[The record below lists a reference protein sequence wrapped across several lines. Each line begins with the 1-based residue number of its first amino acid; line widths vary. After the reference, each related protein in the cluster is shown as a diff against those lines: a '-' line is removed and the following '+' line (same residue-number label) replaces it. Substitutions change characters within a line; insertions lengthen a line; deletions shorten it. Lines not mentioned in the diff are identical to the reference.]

1 MKNLYVNVSRE
12 TRMVNLPKQF
22 IAVDGENL
30 QSKLIFTFV
39 DEFVN
44 GQARLE
50 YEIKGNK
57 NYVILDK
64 ENNTYTIPVKNVI
77 TKEGQI
83 DMQLVITES
92 SNEDEIPVFKSNKFY
107 LYCNS
112 SINAVEEAPDG
123 YDLWIEQANTILN
136 EVDKVL
142 DIIKTD
148 GNGTKYLS
156 DDGTYKYVQGGGTSE
171 GGTSNYEEL
180 NNLPSVNGV
189 ELKGNKSLDDL
200 GIQPKGD
207 YALKS
212 DIGGADTSDVVE
224 EILEFSQTT
233 IPKTFNLEVGYMNS
247 TGEELDNSNYY
258 RSDFIKIDTAFKYYL
273 LVNNITNTS
282 QTFCYYLYDENKSL
296 IQTRITIPIEAQTLK
311 KQRIYPSSGT
321 KYARILI
328 TKGLKDCLVRVYA
341 DENIEHATKKELR
354 KATYGSPRIVDVEDY
369 YRPIEEN
376 LLEYFGPNKK
386 VVLVG
391 DSFTQGLGSTE
402 FINYDTIDDDGDS
415 VNIVGNGY
423 DYGVMHNLPN
433 YESGVKLYKSGRRVW
448 HEAID
453 GNGYAQRLKNYLQN
467 KFGCSV
473 NNYAMSGITSATL
486 LSKTMNPQNSDLVTS
501 DGTSVETLFNTQDD
515 WEFGNMNTDGSLV
528 PSTAIIR
535 TKDYINFSDYS
546 GDITV
551 TTSDANIK
559 FKVFYYDDNGFKE
572 NTGWKSASLVLDKS
586 KGTKARIQ
594 LYTGDLTKY
603 SVLTITAENSG
614 DIMVIEGVTKG
625 FDTVFL
631 TIGGNDRGF
640 KDYISPSTGQTVTGK
655 EQHKTNLKKLVDYI
669 LGTKGELVDSTDTI
683 RTKDY
688 IDFSDYD
695 GDITVSVLDGYNYMF
710 KVAYYDANDD
720 FVDFSDNWKSDSLV
734 LDKTKG
740 TKALVKVLTSEVT
753 KFDRISITGEN
764 SGTTT
769 NIFNTQND
777 WELGSIDEGK
787 KLILMSMTP
796 CKNDA
801 DEFDP
806 NNDINTPMWDI
817 DDAIQEVA
825 EEYNLPFVSNYQGM
839 TKYCEI
845 TGIDINTLRNYDGLH
860 PTDEGYAVVEAL
872 VCKGLG
878 INEID
883 KKYVNNLVGNIEDL
897 LGGI

>member
-1 MKNLYVNVSRE
+1 MRK
-12 TRMVNLPKQF
+12 
-22 IAVDGENL
+22 
-30 QSKLIFTFV
+30 
-39 DEFVN
+39 
-44 GQARLE
+44 
-50 YEIKGNK
+50 
-57 NYVILDK
+57 
-64 ENNTYTIPVKNVI
+64 
-77 TKEGQI
+77 
-83 DMQLVITES
+83 
-92 SNEDEIPVFKSNKFY
+92 
-107 LYCNS
+107 
-112 SINAVEEAPDG
+112 
-123 YDLWIEQANTILN
+123 
-136 EVDKVL
+136 
-142 DIIKTD
+142 
-148 GNGTKYLS
+148 
-156 DDGTYKYVQGGGTSE
+156 
-171 GGTSNYEEL
+171 TSNYGLALYDLEDKMSITAEEDSL
-180 NNLPSVNGV
+180 NANMEIIDEALAEKTTIEDMTNYI
-189 ELKGNKSLDDL
+189 EEHKDDLKGEPGTTNYANLEDKPSINGIELSNNKTLEEL
-200 GIQPKGD
+200 GIQPEGD

-212 DIGGADTSDVVE
+212 DIVE
-224 EILEFSQTT
+224 EILEFSQTA

-247 TGEELDNSNYY
+247 TGEDLDNDNYY

-296 IQTRITIPIEAQTLK
+296 IQTRITIPVEAQTLK

-328 TKGLKDCLVRVYA
+328 TKGLKDCLIRVYA

-354 KATYGSPRIVDVEDY
+354 KATYGSPRIVDVEGY

-433 YESGVKLYKSGRRVW
+433 YESGVKLYKSGTRVW

-453 GNGYAQRLKNYLQN
+453 GNGYGQRLKNYLQN

-486 LSKTMNPQNSDLVTS
+486 LSKTMNPQNSDLATDGVT
-501 DGTSVETLFNTQDD
+501 VENIFNTQDD
-515 WEFGNMNTDGSLV
+515 WEFGEI
-528 PSTAIIR
+528 TATGELTNATNVIR
-535 TKDYINFSDYS
+535 TKNYIEFSDYS
-546 GDITV
+546 GDIVV
-551 TTSDANIK
+551 TTSDGTNAP
-559 FKVFYYDDNGFKE
+559 FKVFYYDDNGFTEGTSWSRATLTLNK
-572 NTGWKSASLVLDKS
+572 T
-586 KGTKARIQ
+586 KGTKALVKI
-594 LYTGDLTKY
+594 LTSDITNY
-603 SVLTITAENSG
+603 SKITITGENSG

-655 EQHKTNLKKLVDYI
+655 EQHKINLKKLVDYI

-720 FVDFSDNWKSDSLV
+720 FVDFSDNWISDSLV

-769 NIFNTQND
+769 NIFNTQSD

-817 DDAIQEVA
+817 DAAIQEVA

-845 TGIDINTLRNYDGLH
+845 TGIDINTLRNHDGLH
-860 PTDEGYAVVEAL
+860 PTDEGYAVVEGL

-883 KKYVNNLVGNIEDL
+883 KYYVDNRIEEL
-897 LGGI
+897 ENRLKALEQQLSE

>member
-1 MKNLYVNVSRE
+1 MRK
-12 TRMVNLPKQF
+12 
-22 IAVDGENL
+22 
-30 QSKLIFTFV
+30 
-39 DEFVN
+39 
-44 GQARLE
+44 
-50 YEIKGNK
+50 
-57 NYVILDK
+57 
-64 ENNTYTIPVKNVI
+64 
-77 TKEGQI
+77 
-83 DMQLVITES
+83 
-92 SNEDEIPVFKSNKFY
+92 
-107 LYCNS
+107 
-112 SINAVEEAPDG
+112 
-123 YDLWIEQANTILN
+123 
-136 EVDKVL
+136 
-142 DIIKTD
+142 
-148 GNGTKYLS
+148 
-156 DDGTYKYVQGGGTSE
+156 
-171 GGTSNYEEL
+171 TSNYGLALYDLEDKMSITAEEDSL
-180 NNLPSVNGV
+180 NANMEIIDEALAEKTTIEDMTNYI
-189 ELKGNKSLDDL
+189 EEHKDDLKGEPGTTNYANLEDKPSINGIELSNNKTLEEL
-200 GIQPKGD
+200 GIQPEGD

-212 DIGGADTSDVVE
+212 DIVE
-224 EILEFSQTT
+224 EILEFSQTA

-247 TGEELDNSNYY
+247 TGEDLDNDNYY

-296 IQTRITIPIEAQTLK
+296 IQTRITIPVEAQTLK

-328 TKGLKDCLVRVYA
+328 TKGLKDCLIRVYA

-354 KATYGSPRIVDVEDY
+354 KATYGSPRIVDVEGY

-433 YESGVKLYKSGRRVW
+433 YESGVKLYKSGTRVW

-453 GNGYAQRLKNYLQN
+453 GNGYGQRLKNYLQN

-486 LSKTMNPQNSDLVTS
+486 LSKTMNPQNSDLATDGVT
-501 DGTSVETLFNTQDD
+501 VENIFNTQDD
-515 WEFGNMNTDGSLV
+515 WEFGEI
-528 PSTAIIR
+528 TATGELTNATNVIR
-535 TKDYINFSDYS
+535 TKNYIEFSDYS
-546 GDITV
+546 GDIVV
-551 TTSDANIK
+551 TTSDGTNAP
-559 FKVFYYDDNGFKE
+559 FKVFYYDDNGFTEGTSWSK
-572 NTGWKSASLVLDKS
+572 ASLTLNKT
-586 KGTKARIQ
+586 KGTKALVKI
-594 LYTGDLTKY
+594 LTSDITNY
-603 SVLTITAENSG
+603 SKITITGENSG
-614 DIMVIEGVTKG
+614 NIMVIEGVTKG

-640 KDYISPSTGQTVTGK
+640 KDYISPSTGETVTGK
-655 EQHKTNLKKLVDYI
+655 AQHKTNLKKLVDYI

-720 FVDFSDNWKSDSLV
+720 FVAFSDNWISDSLV

-740 TKALVKVLTSEVT
+740 TKALVKVLTSEVA
-753 KFDRISITGEN
+753 KFDRISITGVN

-769 NIFNTQND
+769 NIFNTQSD

-817 DDAIQEVA
+817 DAAIQEVA

-845 TGIDINTLRNYDGLH
+845 TGIDINTLRNVDGLH
-860 PTDEGYAVVEAL
+860 PTDEGYAVVEGL

-883 KKYVNNLVGNIEDL
+883 KYYVDNRIEEL
-897 LGGI
+897 ENRIKVLEEQLSE